1 MAPAKSAIPAVDGW
15 FTTDGSPSLLGS
27 RCRACGTY
35 AFPAETYFCR
45 NPECEGQEFDAVP
58 LSRRGRVWSYTDAR
72 YQPPPPYRAA
82 DPYQPFCIAAV
93 ELAAEK
99 MVVMGQVVAGVGV
112 DDLSIGAEVELVTDV
127 LYEDD
132 DHEYLVWK
140 WRPVAL
146 EDPPGD
152 PRG

>member
-1 MAPAKSAIPAVDGW
+1 
-15 FTTDGSPSLLGS
+15 
-27 RCRACGTY
+27 
-35 AFPAETYFCR
+35 
-45 NPECEGQEFDAVP
+45 
-58 LSRRGRVWSYTDAR
+58 
-72 YQPPPPYRAA
+72 
-82 DPYQPFCIAAV
+82 
-93 ELAAEK
+93 

-127 LYEDD
+127 LYEDE

-146 EDPPGD
+146 DDPPGD